1 MGWSMINDQKP
12 PIKQSNVK
20 YVHCNHGL
28 ANHGIGPAP
37 PAGVDPLGEN
47 PAVTET
53 GSWIC
58 NCVWQI
64 HPARAI
70 RRNPLIAAVSD
81 DGHMSGIGLDWIG
94 VPAPSTSSRN

>member
-1 MGWSMINDQKP
+1 MYIVTMVWQTWDQACP
-12 PIKQSNVK
+12 T
-20 YVHCNHGL
+20 CR
-28 ANHGIGPAP
+28 
-37 PAGVDPLGEN
+37 VDPLGEN

-81 DGHMSGIGLDWIG
+81 DGPMSGIGLDWINYWSNITLSEPILE
-94 VPAPSTSSRN
+94 VEVE